1 MIANRRPTSWLTPWA
16 GGRPAYYTQF
26 FAGPSRPHLIGPPL
40 MPLGTIS
47 LLTIEGDNGTW
58 SVTVSSASADTE
70 VKALRDPEVFT
81 RLIRACPLQAHWLD
95 GQPVTGILPMA
106 GILDRCRRFAVGGVP
121 VATGF
126 AAVGDAW
133 ACTNPSAG
141 RGISVGLVH
150 AQLLRRTVRDHLGDP
165 AGFARAWDE
174 GTELTVTPFFRNQI
188 RADRARLAEMT
199 ALREGRKPPPPDPAS
214 MRLLAAAMQDAGV
227 FRAFLEIVLCLALPE
242 EVLARPAVA
251 AAVDRLG
258 DKQPRPFPGPDR
270 TRLLE
275 LVS

>member
-1 MIANRRPTSWLTPWA
+1 
-16 GGRPAYYTQF
+16 
-26 FAGPSRPHLIGPPL
+26 
-40 MPLGTIS
+40 MPLGTH
-47 LLTIEGDNGTW
+47 LP
-58 SVTVSSASADTE
+58 ADHRGRQWHLVGHRLQRQRRRR

-106 GILDRCRRFAVGGVP
+106 GILDRYRRFVVGGVP

-141 RGISVGLVH
+141 PRHQRRPG
-150 AQLLRRTVRDHLGDP
+150 ARPAAARTVRDHLGDP

-174 GTELTVTPFFRNQI
+174 GTELTRDTVLPQPDPGRPGPAG
-188 RADRARLAEMT
+188 RDDRAAR
-199 ALREGRKPPPPDPAS
+199 GPQPPPPDPAS

-227 FRAFLEIVLCLALPE
+227 FRAFLETVLCLALPE
-242 EVLARPAVA
+242 EVLARPAIA

-270 TRLLE
+270 ARLLE